1 MSMEPI
7 IGQHHVSMF
16 TKDASTNVAFYTK
29 VMGLRLVKKTV
40 NQDNVEMYHL
50 FYGDKIGSPGTGVTF
65 FELTNAGHSRK
76 GTNSISSISLAVPS
90 DESLDYW
97 KTRLEAHQVF
107 VSGITREDGLASLTF
122 EDPDDLTVHLVS
134 VQGDKPYPP
143 TVAWVPEDIPA
154 QHIILGLGPAVLTV
168 SDSAKTIDVLER
180 ILGYKKTRSAK
191 ALGDGAHE
199 VSIFETG
206 MGGLST
212 EIHVKES
219 TLEDKARAGRG
230 SVHHVAIRVTNKVEL
245 EGWASRI
252 ATEGLKNTGIL
263 DRHFFTSFYFWDPN
277 GIVFELATDDGPGYE
292 VDDATDVLLEPLS
305 LPPFLEDRRSEIESK
320 LRPIIEF

>member
-1 MSMEPI
+1 MKPI

-29 VMGLRLVKKTV
+29 VMGLRFVKKTV
-40 NQDNVEMYHL
+40 NQDNVSMYHL
-50 FYGDKIGSPGTGVTF
+50 FYGDKVGSPGTGVTF
-65 FELTNAGHSRK
+65 FELPNAGHARK
-76 GTNSISSISLAVPS
+76 GTDSISSISLTVPS
-90 DESLDYW
+90 DEALDFW
-97 KTRLEAHQVF
+97 KARLEGNQAV
-107 VSGITREDGLASLTF
+107 VSRIIREDGRASLTF
-122 EDPDDLTVHLVS
+122 GDPDDLTVHLVS
-134 VQGDKPYPP
+134 VQGAKPYPP
-143 TVAWVPEDIPA
+143 SVAWVPVDIPA
-154 QHIILGLGPAVLTV
+154 QYAILGLGPAVLTV
-168 SDSAKTIDVLER
+168 RESAKTIDVLER

-191 ALGDGAHE
+191 ALGDGTHE

-219 TLEDKARAGRG
+219 ALEDKARPGRG
-230 SVHHVAIRVTNKVEL
+230 SIHHVAVRIGNKEEL

-252 ATEGLKNTGIL
+252 AAEGFKNTGII

-305 LPPFLEDRRSEIESK
+305 LPPFLEERRSEIESK
-320 LRPIIEF
+320 LHPIIEL